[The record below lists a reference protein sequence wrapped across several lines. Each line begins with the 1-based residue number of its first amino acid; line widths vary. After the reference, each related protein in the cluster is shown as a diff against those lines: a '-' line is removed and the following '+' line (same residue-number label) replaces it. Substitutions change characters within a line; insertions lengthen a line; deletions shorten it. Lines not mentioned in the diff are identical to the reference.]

1 MSDQWSKPLPCC
13 ADLPACVLIRSQ
25 SRTFVVL
32 YAIIYFARPPL
43 LWVCFTQV
51 CLTGSLDL
59 VFIDTQI
66 RRISSS
72 PLSGIF
78 FTPLLSGAP
87 FQSERWVRLRVF
99 SSPAT
104 HCAVPQSKAVRE
116 EKENRSNQPFFTLS
130 RPQDPASQALWVVSS
145 GSGARCRPAAVRC
158 HDQGCSYIRAGR

>member
-32 YAIIYFARPPL
+32 CAIIYFARPPL

-51 CLTGSLDL
+51 CLMGSLDL

-87 FQSERWVRLRVF
+87 FQSERWARLRVF

-116 EKENRSNQPFFTLS
+116 EKENRSNRPFFTLFRHKTPLP
-130 RPQDPASQALWVVSS
+130 RPFGLFLRVQVPGVAQQQCDAMT
-145 GSGARCRPAAVRC
+145 RAVLN
-158 HDQGCSYIRAGR
+158 SRAGR